1 MTPAHAPHFHRLV
14 VSDIRRETQDTVSIA
29 FAVPDALKPA
39 FHFEHGQYL
48 TLKTAVEGEELRR
61 SYSICT
67 GVDDNDLRVAVKR
80 VDGGR
85 FSTFANEMLRIGD
98 PIEVMTPMG
107 RFTTPL
113 EPLEPRVYLAIACG
127 SGITPVMSI
136 IRTVLTREPAS
147 RFVLIY
153 GNRNAASIIFKTAL
167 EDLKDTF
174 LGRFSVH
181 HVLSR
186 EASDFAVSHG
196 RIDAEKI
203 RTFVLQGLQ
212 GGTVDQAFLCGPQT
226 MIMEAR
232 ATLEALGIAHDHI
245 HSELFATEGSRQA
258 PTVVRK
264 PDISNG
270 LPLSIRLDG
279 ALHSIAMD
287 PTETV
292 VEAAIRHGL
301 DLPYSC
307 KGGMCCTCRAKLVE
321 GVVAMDQNFSLEPW
335 EVEAG
340 FVLTCQS
347 RATAGTQAVS
357 VDFDFA

>member
-1 MTPAHAPHFHRLV
+1 MTPHFHTLT

-29 FAVPDALKPA
+29 FQVPEALKPA
-39 FHFEHGQYL
+39 YRFEHGQYL
-48 TLKTAVEGEELRR
+48 TLKAMLDGEDLRR

-67 GVDDNDLRVAVKR
+67 GIDDDDLRVAVKH

-85 FSTFANEMLRIGD
+85 FSRFANELLKVGD

-113 EPLEPRVYLAIACG
+113 GGGATSYLAIACG

-136 IRTVLTREPAS
+136 IRTVLAREPES
-147 RFVLIY
+147 RVTLIY
-153 GNRNAASIIFKTAL
+153 GNRDAASVIFKTAL
-167 EDLKDTF
+167 EDLKDRF
-174 LGRFSVH
+174 LGRLAVH

-196 RIDAEKI
+196 RIDGEKI
-203 RTFVLQGLQ
+203 EILTRHMVRDSQGRFA
-212 GGTVDQAFLCGPQT
+212 DHAFLCGPQG
-226 MIMEAR
+226 MIEDVR
-232 ATLEALGIAHDHI
+232 ATLQRLGMAEAQI
-245 HSELFATEGSRQA
+245 HSELFTTDGVPRKA
-258 PTVVRK
+258 PPPRA

-270 LPLSIRLDG
+270 LPLAIRLDG

-292 VEAAIRHGL
+292 VEAALRHGL

-307 KGGMCCTCRAKLVE
+307 KGGMCCTCRAKLVA
-321 GVVAMDQNFSLEPW
+321 GAVAMDQNFSLEPW
-335 EVEAG
+335 EIDAG

-347 RATAGTQAVS
+347 RPVAGTEKVS
-357 VDFDFA
+357 VDFDFV

>member
-1 MTPAHAPHFHRLV
+1 MTPHFHHLT
-14 VSDIRRETQDTVSIA
+14 VSDIRHETADTVSIA
-29 FAVPDALKPA
+29 FAVPAELKPA
-39 FHFEHGQYL
+39 YSFRQGQYL
-48 TLKTAVEGEELRR
+48 TLKASIGGEDLRR

-67 GVDDNDLRVAVKR
+67 GLDDDELRVAVKR

-85 FSTFANEMLRIGD
+85 FSTFANELLRVGD

-107 RFTTPL
+107 RFTTALDPL
-113 EPLEPRVYLAIACG
+113 EARTYLAIACG

-147 RFVLIY
+147 RLVLIY
-153 GNRNAASIIFKTAL
+153 GNRNAASIIFKAEL
-167 EDLKDTF
+167 EDLKDRF
-174 LGRFSVH
+174 LGRLTIH

-196 RIDAEKI
+196 RIDADKI
-203 RTFVLQGLQ
+203 RSFVAHGLPE
-212 GGTVDQAFLCGPQT
+212 GTIDEAFLCGPQP
-226 MIMEAR
+226 MIEEAR
-232 ATLEALGIAHDHI
+232 ATLTALGLTHEHV
-245 HSELFATEGSRQA
+245 HSELFATEGTLHPPVRE
-258 PTVVRK
+258 RK

-270 LPLSIRLDG
+270 LPLTIRLDG
-279 ALHSIAMD
+279 TLHRLAMD

-292 VEAAIRHGL
+292 VEAALRHGL

-321 GVVAMDQNFSLEPW
+321 GEVAMDQNFSLEPW
-335 EVEAG
+335 EIEAG

-347 RATAGTQAVS
+347 RPKPGNEAVS